1 MIADTD
7 VLIDFLQDDQPVA
20 RRIEIELERG
30 QLSTTAVTRF
40 ELLAGAR
47 TPRQQGLIAEL
58 LAALPCL
65 PLDETGADRAAEV
78 RRTLEKQGLAIG
90 MGDSHVEGAQ
100 SGKGRPIRRSGSSS
114 PSAPAPSRP
123 TSSTSARR
131 TASSAAPRRSPKRC
145 GGAWSPEVRRDAVGP
160 VRLAAGEVVAEC
172 IRLGRRGGRRRRGR
186 RCPRAARREQGER
199 QDPLHG
205 AVLRQEPW
213 PKKPPSGRACA

>member
-1 MIADTD
+1 MMIADTD

-47 TPRQQGLIAEL
+47 TIRQQGLIAEL

-90 MGDSHVEGAQ
+90 MGDSLIAGIVLAQ
-100 SGKGRPIRRSGSSS
+100 RGVLLTRNRRHFERV
-114 PSAPAPSRP
+114 P
-123 TSSTSARR
+123 
-131 TASSAAPRRSPKRC
+131 
-145 GGAWSPEVRRDAVGP
+145 D
-160 VRLAAGEVVAEC
+160 LA
-172 IRLGRRGGRRRRGR
+172 LGRI
-186 RCPRAARREQGER
+186 
-199 QDPLHG
+199 
-205 AVLRQEPW
+205 
-213 PKKPPSGRACA
+213 

>member
-1 MIADTD
+1 MMIADTD

-40 ELLAGAR
+40 ELLTGAR

-90 MGDSHVEGAQ
+90 MGDSLIAGIVLAQ
-100 SGKGRPIRRSGSSS
+100 RGVLLTRNRRHF
-114 PSAPAPSRP
+114 
-123 TSSTSARR
+123 ARV
-131 TASSAAPRRSPKRC
+131 P
-145 GGAWSPEVRRDAVGP
+145 D
-160 VRLAAGEVVAEC
+160 LA
-172 IRLGRRGGRRRRGR
+172 LGRI
-186 RCPRAARREQGER
+186 
-199 QDPLHG
+199 
-205 AVLRQEPW
+205 
-213 PKKPPSGRACA
+213 